1 MTLALVRKL
10 LRDVRMPLF
19 VVAVILIVFQCLWV
33 KITGRMV
40 AELSPLFAS
49 IAERA
54 GVMQEQIER
63 VLFQGPGK
71 LVQTLAGGE
80 NIRFERATDMLS
92 IGYVHPLIQAI
103 FCIWAIGRAASA
115 ITGEIDRGTMELL
128 LAQPVPRWRIIL
140 AHFLV
145 DLLVIPFL
153 ALCLWSGTI
162 IGYQMFGPFEV
173 SAAEAQKLL
182 SDLPFKVVVNPE
194 LLRADPLALGPA
206 VWNVVALMFAVSGV
220 TLAMS
225 AAGRFRGRVLGLA
238 VLVFLVQFLVNLIGQ
253 LWDAA
258 AFLRPLTV
266 FYYYQPQKIVLSN
279 NWTADLLA
287 GRGTS
292 SVSVPVLVVLFGV
305 ATLGYLVALRTF
317 CRRDLPAAL

>member
-10 LRDVRMPLF
+10 LRDVRLPLF
-19 VVAVILIVFQCLWV
+19 VVAIILIVFQCLWV

-128 LAQPVPRWRIIL
+128 LAQPVPRWRL
-140 AHFLV
+140 VMAHLLV
-145 DLLVIPFL
+145 DALVIPFL
-153 ALCLWSGTI
+153 ALCLWTGTI
-162 IGYQMFGPFEV
+162 IGYQLFGPFEV
-173 SAAEAQKLL
+173 SAAEAQKIL

-194 LLRADPLALGPA
+194 LLRADPLAMGPA
-206 VWNVVALMFAVSGV
+206 IWNVVALMFAVSGL
-220 TLAMS
+220 TMAMS
-225 AAGRFRGRVLGLA
+225 AAGRFRGRVLGAA

-253 LWDAA
+253 LWDAVA
-258 AFLRPLTV
+258 WLRPLTV

-279 NWTADLLA
+279 NWTADLFA
-287 GRGTS
+287 GRATS
-292 SVSVPVLVVLFGV
+292 PVPINVLAVLFGV
-305 ATLGYLVALRTF
+305 AVAGYACAFWKF
-317 CRRDLPAAL
+317 CRRDLPAPL